1 MMNFN
6 SIKNYLNYDG
16 YNRIKIIKNKQ
27 KTNPKISKIKTYSD
41 YLDKKNGFTCCCKTE
56 VCNCCC
62 TYSLDGCCKQNT
74 TQSYTTTEAE
84 CICFK
89 GMMQVIKGAGL
100 SASGSLNST
109 SQFGYNNISGNISG
123 NTSKLL
129 KPYGSLHPK
138 KTCEGLIIE
147 SITFGNSPNIPYAP
161 NIQITFSGD
170 TWGGSSF
177 KCIILTKKKTIIKLY
192 RDRPGF
198 TYPPIPNPR
207 TWSTGSG
214 KQYMTYYWK
223 LQPNNTLTK
232 GTWCLQI
239 SI

>member
-100 SASGSLNST
+100 SASGTLNSA
-109 SQFGYNNISGNISG
+109 SQFGYNNISGDISG
-123 NTSKLL
+123 SGDHLD
-129 KPYGSLHPK
+129 PYGSLHPK
-138 KTCEGLIIE
+138 KTCEDLIIE
-147 SITFGNSPNIPYAP
+147 SITFDNPTTTQTP